1 MHIQDQTLP
10 NEVMIAVVDDDE
22 SVREALAGLMKSLG
36 YQAMTFSSAADFLNS
51 KGRDRAACL
60 IADVQM
66 PGMTGPELHDRLTS
80 SGNPVPTI
88 LITAYPDES
97 VRVRALQAGVIC
109 YLTKPF
115 KESDLLA
122 CLRSA
127 LDSRAAGPDGP

>member
-1 MHIQDQTLP
+1 MHIQDQPLP
-10 NEVMIAVVDDDE
+10 NEVMIAIVEDDE
-22 SVREALAGLMKSLG
+22 SVREALAALMKSLG
-36 YQAMTFSSAADFLNS
+36 HRAMAFSSAEDFLNS
-51 KGRDRAACL
+51 TGRDSTACL

-66 PGMTGPELHDRLTS
+66 PGMTGPELHDRLTI

-97 VRVRALQAGVIC
+97 IRVRALQAGVIC

-115 KESDLLA
+115 RESDLLA

-127 LDSRAAGPDGP
+127 LDSRAARPDGP